1 MFDRVLNTP
10 LPSAW
15 HKFRTA
21 IKYMLYLQWK
31 FATCIYSRVNILFLI
46 RFVKE
51 KQKENPEISFFC
63 DVEYLSYW
71 FALNSNT
78 TEELLGLFLLFLL
91 FLMFLNQKD
100 SLNISNF
107 CFFRLNQSIN
117 ILLFDTKP
125 LFTRNHH
132 SILNVIQSLPEC
144 CFWMY
149 ITKHWSLNFV
159 DNVTYLYVFLVVVQV
174 VLQAN

>member
-1 MFDRVLNTP
+1 MEICHVHLFTSKHFVSYQVCQRKTERKP
-10 LPSAW
+10 W
-15 HKFRTA
+15 
-21 IKYMLYLQWK
+21 
-31 FATCIYSRVNILFLI
+31 NILFLWCRVFI
-46 RFVKE
+46 ILICSEFKHHRGTVGTFFTFFTFFDVSQSDRFIKYF
-51 KQKENPEISFFC
+51 K
-63 DVEYLSYW
+63 L
-71 FALNSNT
+71 
-78 TEELLGLFLLFLL
+78 
-91 FLMFLNQKD
+91 
-100 SLNISNF
+100 